1 MGFKLIRDKTTE
13 DRRKVDLVYIAELEK
28 EIRRW
33 TNITN
38 SFEREKELLDRF
50 SLVKSTRNPNLS
62 PDEAAEALSLNI
74 RNNQKSLIQA
84 QGNMDVEKLM
94 ALLS

>member
-1 MGFKLIRDKTTE
+1 MGFKLIRDKSQE
-13 DRRKVDLVYIAELEK
+13 ERRKIELLYTAELEK

-38 SFEREKELLDRF
+38 SYEKEKELLDRF
-50 SLVKSTRNPNLS
+50 SLVKSSRKALQS
-62 PDEAAEALSLNI
+62 PEESVDLLTQNI

-84 QGNMDVEKLM
+84 QGNMDVEKLLD
-94 ALLS
+94 LLS